1 MVHLEITIEVA
12 ASPDRVWS
20 VLSNLT
26 RSPEY
31 VPGIVSANMEDLTRV
46 CFDRD
51 GNEIREALQYYSAA
65 ERKYTLQH
73 VKVPLPVSYSQ
84 MQFSVYPHEQ
94 QSLVTLSWEL
104 NFLDSAAEA
113 QLKPMI
119 DGSAQMTLAQLKTL
133 VEEEQ

>member
-1 MVHLEITIEVA
+1 MINFENTIEIA
-12 ASPDRVWS
+12 APPDRVWS

-73 VKVPLPVSYSQ
+73 MKVPLPVSYSQ
-84 MQFSVYPHEQ
+84 MQFSVHPHEQ
-94 QSLVTLSWEL
+94 HSLVTLRWEL

-119 DGSAQMTLAQLKTL
+119 DGSAQMTLAQFKFL
-133 VEEEQ
+133 VEKE